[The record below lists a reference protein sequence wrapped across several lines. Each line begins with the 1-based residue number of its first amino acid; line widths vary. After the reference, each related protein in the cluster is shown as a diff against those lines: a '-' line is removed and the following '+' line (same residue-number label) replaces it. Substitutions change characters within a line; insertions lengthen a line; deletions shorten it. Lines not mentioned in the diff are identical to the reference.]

1 MSSIYTA
8 LNEKISKQQQQQQQ
22 QGSDDEQKVF
32 YFTHQPTLDQAV
44 VNRLSHISNQ
54 TDVSTQM
61 DEVSMIDN
69 EKKTGR
75 SSAISNLSNA
85 LTIHEPGML

>member
-1 MSSIYTA
+1 MSSIHTT
-8 LNEKISKQQQQQQQ
+8 LNEKVSTQQ

-32 YFTHQPTLDQAV
+32 YFTHQLTLDQAV

-54 TDVSTQM
+54 TDVSTQI
-61 DEVSMIDN
+61 DKVSMIYD
-69 EKKTGR
+69 EKKTNR
-75 SSAISNLSNA
+75 SSVISNLSNA